1 MERGARARARSSAR
15 VAPGICPV
23 YWRPEQGKQL
33 GQADGSGCA
42 PGPRLPRRAPAL
54 RTDRMRA
61 RAGRLRDLPGGDEA
75 RVKALVSDLGVE
87 LVGRPAPS
95 QRALGLA
102 AAILRARGVAGDW

>member
-1 MERGARARARSSAR
+1 
-15 VAPGICPV
+15 V
-23 YWRPEQGKQL
+23 
-33 GQADGSGCA
+33 
-42 PGPRLPRRAPAL
+42 
-54 RTDRMRA
+54 